1 MRFLWRKKQPA
12 MVPGKMSHSGFSLM
26 EVLTVLVIIGIL
38 TFAGISFYTDYTN
51 KQRAKN
57 CLYKTFFLIKQVQTE
72 AKVRKVPY
80 EITFNGS
87 QVVVKP
93 KGEEPNIYITECDF
107 NTTKIGISKFGLF
120 NTEGITITNKKAPE
134 GVPKHLFISPV
145 LVSIY

>member
-1 MRFLWRKKQPA
+1 
-12 MVPGKMSHSGFSLM
+12 MVPGRKISHSGFSLM

-87 QVVVKP
+87 EVVIKP
-93 KGEEPNIYITECDF
+93 EGGKPDIYRMAECDF
-107 NTTKIGISKFGLF
+107 NTTKIGISKFGVF
-120 NTEGITITNKKAPE
+120 NTEGITITNQKAPK